1 MPTNTPLLLV
11 EDDETFRAILAGY
24 LEAKGWSVE
33 TVSTGHEMLHRIS
46 GGNYG
51 LILLDLGLPDE
62 DGLALLRK
70 LLGRSEI
77 PVMVIT
83 GCADM
88 DVRLTAF
95 ELGAA
100 DVLIKPLNP
109 RELQY
114 RVLNL
119 LRRSPAPTPVSYLEA
134 APWRVDVV
142 SRTVVSALTSRPCR
156 LTRAE
161 FDALAFLLRSQGRVC
176 SRAQILDAITVS
188 SGPES
193 DRAVDTLISRLRGKL
208 GVECNANK
216 LILTV
221 RGIGYRI
228 DPQAA
233 APLPPLATTG

>member
-1 MPTNTPLLLV
+1 MSDPILLV

-24 LEAKGWSVE
+24 LEAKGWTVE
-33 TVSTGHEMLHRIS
+33 MVATGHEMLHRIS
-46 GGNYG
+46 SHSYG

-70 LLGRSEI
+70 LLGRSDI
-77 PVMVIT
+77 PVMVVT
-83 GCADM
+83 GRAS
-88 DVRLTAF
+88 VETRLTAF

-100 DVLIKPLNP
+100 DVLVKPLNP

-119 LRRSPAPTPVSYLEA
+119 LKRSPAPQPVSTLKA
-134 APWRVDVV
+134 GPWRVDVAA
-142 SRTVVSALTSRPCR
+142 RTVTSAITGQPCV

-161 FDALAFLLRSQGRVC
+161 FDTLGFLLRAQGRVC

-193 DRAVDTLISRLRGKL
+193 DRAVDILISRLRKKL
-208 GVECNANK
+208 NAEGDTGAM
-216 LILTV
+216 IVTV
-221 RGIGYRI
+221 RGIGYRF
-228 DPQAA
+228 DPQAS
-233 APLPPLATTG
+233 T